1 MRAAETESAAP
12 DLGGVMRL
20 RMPRWH
26 MTGFVSQPPRP
37 LAIDI
42 NQPSTLLHWSIFE
55 VTVANLVLI
64 AVMVVIFGAALLLP
78 FPRGVRQEPTAL
90 NGTGVDGTG
99 GGGMAAA
106 SDPAEDGTADM
117 WSARVRRR
125 ALASLPP
132 GKLLPD
138 TQPAYV

>member
-42 NQPSTLLHWSIFE
+42 NQPSTLLHWSIFQ

-78 FPRGVRQEPTAL
+78 FPRGRRDETAPAS
-90 NGTGVDGTG
+90 G
-99 GGGMAAA
+99 GATDDA
-106 SDPAEDGTADM
+106 SQNSTAEANDLADDGTAGM
-117 WSARVRRR
+117 WTARLRRR
-125 ALASLPP
+125 AL
-132 GKLLPD
+132 
-138 TQPAYV
+138 